1 MRLTRRAA
9 VRTSAAKST
18 EYQQHPIETQGPK
31 PLSEPETQAIPA
43 FLRLLPFPPTLA
55 LSLHAFG
62 RSVLHPFS
70 CQSLASTLNSTMLH
84 LFKHGT
90 RSILSNIPHKYTT
103 GQAWEIPGLYSVN
116 GDAADYLFHAHSI
129 LSFNVELPPDYPPK
143 NEYLSFWPPR
153 QDHVQEANLLLWN
166 ALKLSGCDLVIEN
179 NQNQRYEKPKSKM
192 NLREDEKHEN
202 ENRNR
207 HDNAL
212 VFRITVFISRFV
224 FTIERGLSCLFE
236 SPSSMGFRIVPME
249 SSLASR
255 FDRASVSSSVQ
266 SSILFAGF

>member
-1 MRLTRRAA
+1 
-9 VRTSAAKST
+9 
-18 EYQQHPIETQGPK
+18 
-31 PLSEPETQAIPA
+31 
-43 FLRLLPFPPTLA
+43 
-55 LSLHAFG
+55 
-62 RSVLHPFS
+62 
-70 CQSLASTLNSTMLH
+70 MLH

-236 SPSSMGFRIVPME
+236 SPSSMGFRILPME

-266 SSILFAGF
+266 SSILFAGFWPICVFYEMGKRRLPPSLRIHREANTARSAFLPVPVLTSAVKIKKRKFEVNQFSLQTWKTWEFLEFLLYNEFF

>member
-1 MRLTRRAA
+1 MDNGIDLNRNFPVCFDLDKEGSSPDVCSEIYRVPTNRMN
-9 VRTSAAKST
+9 
-18 EYQQHPIETQGPK
+18 QTQGPK

-55 LSLHAFG
+55 LSLHAYG

-70 CQSLASTLNSTMLH
+70 CQSLASTLNSTILH

-103 GQAWEIPGLYSVN
+103 GQAWQIPGLYSVN
-116 GDAADYLFHAHSI
+116 GDAADYLYHVHSI

-166 ALKLSGCDLVIEN
+166 ALKLSGCDLVVIAN
-179 NQNQRYEKPKSKM
+179 DKNQQNEKPKSNL
-192 NLREDEKHEN
+192 NLREGEKHEN
-202 ENRNR
+202 ENRNK
-207 HDNAL
+207 HDNAPL
-212 VFRITVFISRFV
+212 FRLSVFF
-224 FTIERGLSCLFE
+224 SCL
-236 SPSSMGFRIVPME
+236 V
-249 SSLASR
+249 LA
-255 FDRASVSSSVQ
+255 
-266 SSILFAGF
+266 